1 MTPALSGSN
10 SVPRWL
16 SRLLLA
22 LVVYV
27 AATALWMATGWGG
40 ASTQHY
46 LGLIADGPANLV
58 AVIIAAGAARYLPRG
73 PLQAAW
79 RCMSLA
85 LALYFVGT
93 IIGLVSW
100 LHGQDPFPGVAD
112 VFYVA
117 FYPAVFA
124 AVYFFIRARA
134 MWIPWGRLA
143 LDSAIFVVGFG
154 AFFWFLV
161 IRPAAAAAEIDF
173 IKQALSQSYLALN
186 CVLLLAFGVLLL
198 TDASSQR
205 VPLLLLAG
213 FITMFLGDILWAL
226 AKVGG
231 GYLPG
236 GLQDVLY
243 VACYVPLAA
252 AAYEQLR
259 TAHTSFRAV
268 SAASNSVVHGLPY
281 AAMLV
286 GFLVLVNFARA
297 EFGGPVAVMTMIVFV
312 LTLLMMVRQGTM
324 LRDDARQREQR
335 ATQMVE
341 ARYASLIAHASD
353 VIMIVTADGTLRFAS
368 PAFERTFGLKSE
380 AVVGRNLLD
389 LWEGADREQLQSFLD
404 DVAATPSGVVGPVEL
419 RVERDPERQTLEIVG
434 SNLTNDPAVRGL
446 ALNLRDISERKG
458 LEEQLRE
465 LAFHDPLTRLANRNL
480 FRDRVQHSL
489 LLARRARR
497 HVAVMFLDLDDFK
510 NVNDTMG
517 HDAGDR
523 LLQAVAER
531 LVTTVRT
538 TDTVARLAGDEFAV
552 LLEGIDS
559 GEDLDRP
566 AELLV
571 EALGAPFSIGESDV
585 QVGISVG
592 VALSNPES
600 DAEELLSNA
609 DIAMYNAKAAG
620 KDRYVMFA
628 PEMQEA
634 LRERLRLEAD
644 IERALAQGEFFLEY
658 QPVIELRTR
667 TLLGVEALARW
678 RHPER
683 GVLMPKHF
691 IHLAE
696 ESGHIIELGRFVLQ
710 RACEDWRRW
719 CEEAGVG
726 PGLYVTLN
734 VSGRHLQQGD
744 LVKDVAQALNSSG
757 LEPGNLVI
765 ELTESTMMH
774 NTEANLARLREL
786 KALGVRLA
794 IDDFGTGYS
803 SLAYLHRFPIDILKI
818 DRSFVL
824 RLVTEGEGPEL
835 ARAVVGLGDTL
846 GIETVAEGIES
857 EAQAAALLT
866 LGCVAG
872 QGFLFA
878 QSGTLSHLATTDFVA
893 RHLAIQSHPLTASG
907 RHIVKLFRR
916 TG

>member
-1 MTPALSGSN
+1 
-10 SVPRWL
+10 
-16 SRLLLA
+16 
-22 LVVYV
+22 VVYV
-27 AATALWMATGWGG
+27 GATALWMATGWGG
-40 ASTQHY
+40 PQTQHY
-46 LGLIADGPANLV
+46 LGLIADGPANLA
-58 AVIIAAGAARYLPRG
+58 AVIIAAAAARYLPRG

-79 RCMSLA
+79 RCMAFA
-85 LALYFVGT
+85 LTLYFVGT
-93 IIGLVSW
+93 VIGTVSW
-100 LHGQDPFPGVAD
+100 LRGVDPFPGVAD

-134 MWIPWGRLA
+134 MWIPWGRVV
-143 LDSAIFVVGFG
+143 LDAAIFVVGFG

-161 IRPAAAAAEIDF
+161 IRPAAAGAEIDF

-186 CVLLLAFGVLLL
+186 CVLLLAFGTLLL

-205 VPLLLLAG
+205 IPMLLLAG

-243 VACYVPLAA
+243 VACYVPLSA

-259 TAHTSFRAV
+259 TAHRSFRAV
-268 SAASNSVVHGLPY
+268 STGSSSLVHGLPY
-281 AAMLV
+281 AAVLV

-368 PAFERTFGLKSE
+368 PAFERTFGVK
-380 AVVGRNLLD
+380 ADMVVGRNLLE
-389 LWEGADREQLQSFLD
+389 LWDGADRELLKAFLD
-404 DVAATPSGVVGPVEL
+404 EVAATPTGAVGPVEL
-419 RVERDPERQTLEIVG
+419 RVESAPERQTLEIVG
-434 SNLTNDPAVRGL
+434 SNLTRDPAVQGL
-446 ALNLRDISERKG
+446 ALNVRDISERKG

-489 LLARRARR
+489 ALARRARR
-497 HVAVMFLDLDDFK
+497 HIAVMFLDLDDFK
-510 NVNDTMG
+510 NVNDTLG

-523 LLQAVAER
+523 LLKAVAER
-531 LVTTVRT
+531 LVATVRT

-559 GEDLDRP
+559 QEDLDRP
-566 AELLV
+566 ADLLV
-571 EALGAPFSIGESDV
+571 TALGAPFSVGESDIR
-585 QVGISVG
+585 VGISVG
-592 VALSNPES
+592 VALSTPES
-600 DAEELLSNA
+600 VAEELLSNA

-620 KDRYVMFA
+620 KDRYVMFV
-628 PEMQEA
+628 PEMEEA

-644 IERALAQGEFFLEY
+644 IERALAHGEFFLEY

-667 TLLGVEALARW
+667 SLLGVEALARW

-691 IHLAE
+691 IPLAE

-710 RACEDWRRW
+710 RACQDWKRW
-719 CEEAGVG
+719 CDEVIGG

-744 LVKDVAQALNSSG
+744 LVKDVDLALRSSG

-774 NTEANLARLREL
+774 NTEANLERLREL

-835 ARAVVGLGDTL
+835 ARAVVGLGETL
-846 GIETVAEGIES
+846 GIDTVAEGIES

-866 LGCVAG
+866 LGCVMG

-878 QSGTLSHLATTDFVA
+878 QSGTLEHLATTDFVTRYRDLSA
-893 RHLAIQSHPLTASG
+893 HLLSASG
-907 RHIVKLFRR
+907 RHMLKLFRR

>member
-1 MTPALSGSN
+1 
-10 SVPRWL
+10 
-16 SRLLLA
+16 
-22 LVVYV
+22 
-27 AATALWMATGWGG
+27 MATGWGG
-40 ASTQHY
+40 AGTQHY
-46 LGLIADGPANLV
+46 LGLIADTPANLV
-58 AVIIAAGAARYLPRG
+58 AVLLAAGAARYLPRG

-79 RCMSLA
+79 RCMAVA
-85 LALYFVGT
+85 LTLYFVGT
-93 IIGLVSW
+93 VIGMLSW
-100 LHGQDPFPGVAD
+100 LRGIDPFPGVAD

-134 MWIPWGRLA
+134 MWIPWGRLV
-143 LDSAIFVVGFG
+143 LDAAIFVVGFG

-186 CVLLLAFGVLLL
+186 CVLLLAFGILLL
-198 TDASSQR
+198 TDASNQR
-205 VPLLLLAG
+205 VPLLLLGG

-236 GLQDVLY
+236 GLQDLLY
-243 VACYVPLAA
+243 VACYLPLSA

-259 TAHTSFRAV
+259 TADRSFRAV
-268 SAASNSVVHGLPY
+268 SAASSSLVHGLPY

-297 EFGGPVAVMTMIVFV
+297 EFGGPVAMMTMVVFV

-324 LRDDARQREQR
+324 LRDDARQRERR

-353 VIMIVTADGTLRFAS
+353 VIMIVTSDGTLRFAS
-368 PAFERTFGLKSE
+368 PAFERTFGLKPDG
-380 AVVGRNLLD
+380 VVGHNLLE
-389 LWEGADREQLQSFLD
+389 LWEGADRELLKAFLD
-404 DVAATPSGVVGPVEL
+404 EVSATREGAVGPVEV
-419 RVERDPERQTLEIVG
+419 RVENTPERQTLEIVG
-434 SNLTNDPAVRGL
+434 SNLTRDPAVQGL
-446 ALNLRDISERKG
+446 ALNVRDISERKG

-497 HVAVMFLDLDDFK
+497 HIAVMFLDLDDFK
-510 NVNDTMG
+510 NVNDTLG

-523 LLQAVAER
+523 LLKAVAER
-531 LVTTVRT
+531 LVATVRT

-552 LLEGIDS
+552 LLEGID
-559 GEDLDRP
+559 GREDLDRP

-571 EALGAPFSIGESDV
+571 DALGAPFSVGETDV
-585 QVGISVG
+585 RVGISVG
-592 VALSNPES
+592 VALSTPES
-600 DAEELLSNA
+600 GAEELLSNA
-609 DIAMYNAKAAG
+609 DIAMYNAKAGG
-620 KDRYVMFA
+620 KDQYVMFA

-634 LRERLRLEAD
+634 LRERVRLEAD

-667 TLLGVEALARW
+667 SLLGVEALARW

-696 ESGHIIELGRFVLQ
+696 ESGHVIELGRFVLQ
-710 RACEDWRRW
+710 RACEDWKRW
-719 CEEAGVG
+719 CDEVAGG

-744 LVKDVAQALNSSG
+744 LVRDVDHALRSSG
-757 LEPGNLVI
+757 LHPGSLVI

-835 ARAVVGLGDTL
+835 ARAVVGLGETL
-846 GIETVAEGIES
+846 GIDTVAEGIES

-866 LGCVAG
+866 LGCVMG

-878 QSGTLSHLATTDFVA
+878 QSGTLEHLATTEFVTRYRDLSA
-893 RHLAIQSHPLTASG
+893 HLLTQSG
-907 RHIVKLFRR
+907 RHMLKLFRR